1 MKKDSPLCPICLASE
16 LIIKEGK
23 MQEGQNVCADC
34 GNLTCLKCGGM
45 EPSVTSK
52 VSDVSFRAFA
62 KLEQVLVAQFVNDML
77 STYIIRMRRNN
88 EAFEYKTGFTF
99 KTTWNK

>member
-1 MKKDSPLCPICLASE
+1 MAAAAGEMKKDSPLCPICLTSE

-45 EPSVTSK
+45 EQSVTSK
-52 VSDVSFRAFA
+52 VSG
-62 KLEQVLVAQFVNDML
+62 LHLL
-77 STYIIRMRRNN
+77 SPTLDFQI
-88 EAFEYKTGFTF
+88 KST
-99 KTTWNK
+99 